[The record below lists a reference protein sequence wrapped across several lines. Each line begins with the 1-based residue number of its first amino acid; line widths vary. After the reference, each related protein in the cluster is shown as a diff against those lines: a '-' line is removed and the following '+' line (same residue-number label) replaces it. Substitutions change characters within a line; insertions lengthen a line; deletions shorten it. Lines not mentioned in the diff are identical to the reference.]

1 MDPIQAFSLLSHC
14 KKVRLP
20 YPDEGKTGKARGLLM
35 TNDPKSNYRW
45 YVLSLATLAYFFIAG
60 VSRMCMPVLFKEIST
75 DLGLSMVAIG
85 AVWGMDPLAGVFI
98 GLPSGLLADRFGVKR
113 TMVAV
118 CVMAGIF
125 GAMRGLSFNFVTMAT
140 TMFLFG
146 LMAAAAPSIVP
157 KVTAV
162 WFQGKE
168 LGISNALLNIV
179 WGLGS
184 MSATMFSA
192 TLLSPLLGSWR
203 NVMFLYGIPCVL
215 LGLLWLITGREPVFE
230 DGKSKRASSIHFKQ
244 SLSSVI
250 KIKPVW
256 IIGLITLTFWGS
268 SIGMVGYLPVYLR
281 DVGWSPLAA
290 DSAITVL
297 SGVSTLGAI
306 PVVLIA
312 DRSGS
317 RKGVLMVS
325 IMLMTLTMGLLPFM
339 TGAGVWMLIVLNG
352 FLRTGLFALF
362 NVMVLENREVGIA
375 YSGTAVGL
383 VSTFGMIG
391 AFLAPPLGNS
401 LTAFGPGLPFILWAV
416 LSAIGLPMFLF
427 LKDE

>member
-1 MDPIQAFSLLSHC
+1 
-14 KKVRLP
+14 
-20 YPDEGKTGKARGLLM
+20 M
-35 TNDPKSNYRW
+35 TSTQSSNYRW
-45 YVLSLATLAYFFIAG
+45 YVLGLATMAYFLIAG
-60 VSRMCMPVLFKEIST
+60 VSRMCMPVLFKEISI

-85 AVWGMDPLAGVFI
+85 VVWGMDPLAGVLI

-118 CVMAGIF
+118 CIMAGIF
-125 GAMRGLSFNFVTMAT
+125 GAVRGLSFNFVTMAM

-146 LMAAAAPSIVP
+146 LMAATTPSIVP

-162 WFQGKE
+162 WFQGRE

-179 WGLGS
+179 WGLGA
-184 MSATMFSA
+184 MSSTMFSA
-192 TLLSPLLGSWR
+192 TFLSPLLGSWR

-215 LGLLWLITGREPVFE
+215 LGLLWLITGREPVSE
-230 DGKSKRASSIHFKQ
+230 DGTFKRASSIPLRQ
-244 SLSSVI
+244 SLSSVL

-268 SIGMVGYLPVYLR
+268 SMGMIGYLPVYLR

-312 DRSGS
+312 DRFGS
-317 RKGVLMVS
+317 RKGVMIMS
-325 IMLMTLTMGLLPFM
+325 IMLMTSTMGLLPFI
-339 TGAGVWMLIVLNG
+339 TGIGVWILLVLNG
-352 FLRTGLFALF
+352 FLRTGLLALF

-416 LSAIGLPMFLF
+416 LSGMGLPLFLF
-427 LKDE
+427 LRDE

>member
-1 MDPIQAFSLLSHC
+1 MVNTQNSH
-14 KKVRLP
+14 
-20 YPDEGKTGKARGLLM
+20 
-35 TNDPKSNYRW
+35 YRW
-45 YVLSLATLAYFFIAG
+45 YVLGLATLAYFFIAG
-60 VSRMCMPVLFKEIST
+60 ISRMCMPVLFKEIST

-85 AVWGMDPLAGVFI
+85 AVWGMDPLAGVLI
-98 GLPSGLLADRFGVKR
+98 GLPGGLLADRFGVKR

-118 CVMAGIF
+118 CIMAGIF
-125 GAMRGLSFNFVTMAT
+125 GAVRGLSFNFVTMAT

-146 LMAAAAPSIVP
+146 IMAATMPSVVP

-168 LGISNALLNIV
+168 LGVSNAILNIV

-184 MSATMFSA
+184 MIATMFSA
-192 TLLSPLLGSWR
+192 TFLSPLLGGWR
-203 NVMFLYGIPCVL
+203 FVMFLYGIPCVL
-215 LGLLWLITGREPVFE
+215 LGFLWLITGREPDSE
-230 DGKSKRASSIHFKQ
+230 DGTTKKASSIPFKQ
-244 SLSSVI
+244 SLPSVL

-268 SIGMVGYLPVYLR
+268 SIGMIGYLPVYLR
-281 DVGWSPLAA
+281 DIGWSPLAA

-312 DRSGS
+312 ERFDS
-317 RKGVLMVS
+317 RKGVMMIS
-325 IMLMTLTMGLLPFM
+325 ILVMTLTLGLLPFL
-339 TGAGVWMLIVLNG
+339 TGVGVWILLVLNG
-352 FLRTGLFALF
+352 FLRTGLFALM
-362 NVMVLENREVGIA
+362 NVMVLTNREVGVA

-401 LTAFGPGLPFILWAV
+401 LTAFGPGQPFILWAV
-416 LSAIGLPMFLF
+416 LSAIGLPLFLF
-427 LKDE
+427 LRDE

>member
-1 MDPIQAFSLLSHC
+1 MADTQNP
-14 KKVRLP
+14 
-20 YPDEGKTGKARGLLM
+20 
-35 TNDPKSNYRW
+35 NYKW
-45 YVLSLATLAYFFIAG
+45 YVLGLATLAYFFIAG
-60 VSRMCMPVLFKEIST
+60 MSRMCMPVLFKEIST

-85 AVWGMDPLAGVFI
+85 AVWGMDPLAGVLI
-98 GLPSGLLADRFGVKR
+98 GLPGGLLADRFGVKR

-118 CVMAGIF
+118 CIMAGIF
-125 GAMRGLSFNFVTMAT
+125 GAVRGLSFNFLTMAS

-146 LMAAAAPSIVP
+146 LMAATMPSVVP

-168 LGISNALLNIV
+168 LGISNAILNIV

-184 MSATMFSA
+184 MISTMFSA
-192 TLLSPLLGSWR
+192 TFLSPLLGSWR
-203 NVMFLYGIPCVL
+203 YVMFLYGIPCVL
-215 LGLLWLITGREPVFE
+215 LGFLWLLTGREPLDE
-230 DGKSKRASSIHFKQ
+230 DGATRRASSIPFKQ
-244 SLSSVI
+244 SLTSVL

-268 SIGMVGYLPVYLR
+268 SIGMIGYLPVYLR
-281 DVGWSPLAA
+281 DIGWSPLAA

-312 DRSGS
+312 DRFNN
-317 RKGVLMVS
+317 RKRVMMVS
-325 IMLMTLTMGLLPFM
+325 IMVMTLTMGLLPFIP
-339 TGAGVWMLIVLNG
+339 GAGVWILLVING
-352 FLRTGLFALF
+352 FLRTGLFALL
-362 NVMVLENREVGIA
+362 NVMVLENGEVGMA

-401 LTAFGPGLPFILWAV
+401 LTAFGPGLPFVLWAL
-416 LSAIGLPMFLF
+416 LSVMGLPLF
-427 LKDE
+427 LLLRDE

>member
-1 MDPIQAFSLLSHC
+1 MANTQSSH
-14 KKVRLP
+14 
-20 YPDEGKTGKARGLLM
+20 
-35 TNDPKSNYRW
+35 YRW
-45 YVLSLATLAYFFIAG
+45 YVLGLATLAYFFIAG
-60 VSRMCMPVLFKEIST
+60 MSRMCMPVLFKEIST
-75 DLGLSMVAIG
+75 DLGLSMMAIG
-85 AVWGMDPLAGVFI
+85 AVWGMDPLAGVLI
-98 GLPSGLLADRFGVKR
+98 GLPGGLLADRFGVKR
-113 TMVAV
+113 AMVAV
-118 CVMAGIF
+118 CIMAGIF
-125 GAMRGLSFNFVTMAT
+125 GAVRGLSFNFVTMAT

-146 LMAAAAPSIVP
+146 LMAATMPSVVP

-184 MSATMFSA
+184 MISTMFSA
-192 TLLSPLLGSWR
+192 TFLSPLLGSWR
-203 NVMFLYGIPCVL
+203 YVMFLYGIPCVL
-215 LGLLWLITGREPVFE
+215 LGLLWLITGREPDSE
-230 DGKSKRASSIHFKQ
+230 DGITIRSSSIPYKQ
-244 SLSSVI
+244 SLSSVL

-268 SIGMVGYLPVYLR
+268 SMGMIGYLPIYLR

-312 DRSGS
+312 ERFGS
-317 RKGVLMVS
+317 RKRVMMVS
-325 IMLMTLTMGLLPFM
+325 IMVMTLTMGLLPFI
-339 TGAGVWMLIVLNG
+339 TAVGVWILLVLNG
-352 FLRTGLFALF
+352 FLRTGLFALL
-362 NVMVLENREVGIA
+362 NVMVLENGEVGA
-375 YSGTAVGL
+375 SYSGTAVGL

-416 LSAIGLPMFLF
+416 LSATGLPLF
-427 LKDE
+427 LLLRDE

>member
-1 MDPIQAFSLLSHC
+1 MKNTKISH
-14 KKVRLP
+14 
-20 YPDEGKTGKARGLLM
+20 
-35 TNDPKSNYRW
+35 YRW
-45 YVLSLATLAYFFIAG
+45 YILGLAALAYFFIAG
-60 VSRMCMPVLFKEIST
+60 MSRMCMPVLFKEIST

-85 AVWGMDPLAGVFI
+85 AVWGMDPLAGVLI
-98 GLPSGLLADRFGVKR
+98 GLPGGLLVDRFGVKR
-113 TMVAV
+113 SMVAI
-118 CVMAGIF
+118 CIMAGIF

-146 LMAAAAPSIVP
+146 LMAATMPSVVP

-162 WFQGKE
+162 WFQGKG
-168 LGISNALLNIV
+168 LGISNAILNIL

-184 MSATMFSA
+184 MISTMFSA
-192 TLLSPLLGSWR
+192 TFLSPLLGGWR

-215 LGLLWLITGREPVFE
+215 LGLLWLITGRDPVTE
-230 DGKSKRASSIHFKQ
+230 KGAVKRASSIPFKE
-244 SLSSVI
+244 SLPSVF

-256 IIGLITLTFWGS
+256 ITGLITMTFWGS
-268 SIGMVGYLPVYLR
+268 SMGLIGYLPVYLR
-281 DVGWSPLAA
+281 DIGWSPLAA

-312 DRSGS
+312 ERLGS
-317 RKGVLMVS
+317 RKGVMMTS
-325 IMLMTLTMGLLPFM
+325 IIVMTSTMGLLPFM
-339 TGAGVWMLIVLNG
+339 TGAGVWILLVLNG
-352 FLRTGLFALF
+352 FLRTGLFALL
-362 NVMVLENREVGIA
+362 NVTVLKNKEVGIA

-383 VSTFGMIG
+383 VSSFGMIG

-401 LTAFGPGLPFILWAV
+401 LVAIGPGLPFVLWAV

-427 LKDE
+427 LESE

>member
-1 MDPIQAFSLLSHC
+1 MANTQS
-14 KKVRLP
+14 
-20 YPDEGKTGKARGLLM
+20 
-35 TNDPKSNYRW
+35 SNYRW
-45 YVLSLATLAYFFIAG
+45 YVLGLTTLAYFFIAG
-60 VSRMCMPVLFKEIST
+60 MSRMCMPVLFKEIST

-85 AVWGMDPLAGVFI
+85 AVWGMDPLAGVLI
-98 GLPSGLLADRFGVKR
+98 GLPGGLLADRFGVKH

-118 CVMAGIF
+118 CIMAGIF
-125 GAMRGLSFNFVTMAT
+125 GAMRGFSFNFVTMAM

-146 LMAAAAPSIVP
+146 FMAATMPTVVP

-162 WFQGKE
+162 WFQRKE

-184 MSATMFSA
+184 MISTMFSA
-192 TLLSPLLGSWR
+192 TFLSPLLGGWR
-203 NVMFLYGIPCVL
+203 AVVFLYGIPCVL
-215 LGLLWLITGREPVFE
+215 LGLLWLTTGREPVSE
-230 DGKSKRASSIHFKQ
+230 DGTTQRASSIPFKQ
-244 SLSSVI
+244 SLSSVL

-268 SIGMVGYLPVYLR
+268 SMGMIGYLPIYLR

-312 DRSGS
+312 ERFDS
-317 RKGVLMVS
+317 RKGVMMVS
-325 IMLMTLTMGLLPFM
+325 IMVLTSTLGLLPFI
-339 TGAGVWMLIVLNG
+339 AGVGVWILLVLNG
-352 FLRTGLFALF
+352 LLRTGLFALL
-362 NVMVLENREVGIA
+362 NVTVLKNSEVGA
-375 YSGTAVGL
+375 TYSGTAVGL

-401 LTAFGPGLPFILWAV
+401 LTVYGPGLPFILWAV
-416 LSAIGLPMFLF
+416 LSAMGLPLFLF
-427 LKDE
+427 IRDE

>member
-1 MDPIQAFSLLSHC
+1 
-14 KKVRLP
+14 
-20 YPDEGKTGKARGLLM
+20 M
-35 TNDPKSNYRW
+35 TNTKIFHYRW
-45 YVLSLATLAYFFIAG
+45 YVLGLAALAYSFIAG
-60 VSRMCMPVLFKEIST
+60 MSRMCMPVLFKEIST

-85 AVWGMDPLAGVFI
+85 AVWGMDPLAGVLI
-98 GLPSGLLADRFGVKR
+98 GLPGGLLVDRFGVKR
-113 TMVAV
+113 TMVAI
-118 CVMAGIF
+118 CILAGIF

-146 LMAAAAPSIVP
+146 LMAATMPSVVP

-162 WFQGKE
+162 WFQGKR
-168 LGISNALLNIV
+168 LGISNAILNIL
-179 WGLGS
+179 WALGS
-184 MSATMFSA
+184 MISTMFSA
-192 TLLSPLLGSWR
+192 TFLSPLLGGWR

-215 LGLLWLITGREPVFE
+215 LGLLWLITGRDPVTE
-230 DGKSKRASSIHFKQ
+230 KETIKRASSIPFKE
-244 SLSSVI
+244 SLPSVL

-256 IIGLITLTFWGS
+256 ITGLIAMTFWGS
-268 SIGMVGYLPVYLR
+268 SMGLIGYLPVYLR
-281 DVGWSPLAA
+281 DIGWSPLAA

-312 DRSGS
+312 ERLGS
-317 RKGVLMVS
+317 RKGVMMTS
-325 IMLMTLTMGLLPFM
+325 IIVITSTMGLLPFM
-339 TGAGVWMLIVLNG
+339 TGVGVWILLVLNG
-352 FLRTGLFALF
+352 FLRTGLFALL
-362 NVMVLENREVGIA
+362 NVTVLKNKGVGIA

-401 LTAFGPGLPFILWAV
+401 LVAFGPGLPFVLWAV

-427 LKDE
+427 LGSE

>member
-1 MDPIQAFSLLSHC
+1 
-14 KKVRLP
+14 
-20 YPDEGKTGKARGLLM
+20 M
-35 TNDPKSNYRW
+35 TNTQNFHYRW
-45 YVLSLATLAYFFIAG
+45 YVLGLATLAYFFIAG
-60 VSRMCMPVLFKEIST
+60 MSRMCMPVLFKEIST

-85 AVWGMDPLAGVFI
+85 AVWGMDPLAGVLI
-98 GLPSGLLADRFGVKR
+98 GLPGGLLADRFGVKR
-113 TMVAV
+113 TMVAI
-118 CVMAGIF
+118 CIMAGVF
-125 GAMRGLSFNFVTMAT
+125 GAVRGLSFNFVTMAS

-146 LMAAAAPSIVP
+146 IMAATMPSVVP

-184 MSATMFSA
+184 MISTMFSA
-192 TLLSPLLGSWR
+192 TFLSPLLGSWR
-203 NVMFLYGIPCVL
+203 YVMFLYGIPCVL
-215 LGLLWLITGREPVFE
+215 LGLLWLITGREPVPE
-230 DGKSKRASSIHFKQ
+230 DGTTKKTSSIPFKQ
-244 SLSSVI
+244 SLSSVL

-268 SIGMVGYLPVYLR
+268 SMGMIGYLPVYLR

-312 DRSGS
+312 DRFGS
-317 RKGVLMVS
+317 RKGVMMIS
-325 IMLMTLTMGLLPFM
+325 ILVMTLTLGLLPFL
-339 TGAGVWMLIVLNG
+339 TGAGVWIMLVLNG
-352 FLRTGLFALF
+352 FLRTGLFALL
-362 NVMVLENREVGIA
+362 NVMVLTNREVGVA

-401 LTAFGPGLPFILWAV
+401 LTAFGLGQPFILWSV
-416 LSAIGLPMFLF
+416 LSAIGLPLFLF
-427 LKDE
+427 LRDE

>member
-1 MDPIQAFSLLSHC
+1 MANTQ
-14 KKVRLP
+14 
-20 YPDEGKTGKARGLLM
+20 
-35 TNDPKSNYRW
+35 NSNYRW
-45 YVLSLATLAYFFIAG
+45 YVLGLGTLAYFFIAG
-60 VSRMCMPVLFKEIST
+60 MSRMCMPVLFKEISA

-85 AVWGMDPLAGVFI
+85 VVWGMDPLAGVLI
-98 GLPSGLLADRFGVKR
+98 GLPGGLLADRFGVKR

-118 CVMAGIF
+118 CIMAGIF
-125 GAMRGLSFNFVTMAT
+125 GAMRGLSFNFLTMAT

-146 LMAAAAPSIVP
+146 LMVATMPSIVP
-157 KVTAV
+157 KITAV
-162 WFQGKE
+162 WFHGKE

-192 TLLSPLLGSWR
+192 TFLSPLLGSWR

-215 LGLLWLITGREPVFE
+215 LGLLWLITGREPVSE
-230 DGKSKRASSIHFKQ
+230 NGTSKKASSIPFKQ
-244 SLSSVI
+244 SLSSVL
-250 KIKPVW
+250 KIRPVW

-268 SIGMVGYLPVYLR
+268 SIGMIGYLPVYLR
-281 DVGWSPLAA
+281 DVGWSHLAA

-297 SGVSTLGAI
+297 SGVSALGAI
-306 PVVLIA
+306 PVILIA

-317 RKGVLMVS
+317 RKGVLMMS
-325 IMLMTLTMGLLPFM
+325 IMIMTSTMGLLPFM
-339 TGAGVWMLIVLNG
+339 TGTGVWILLVING

-362 NVMVLENREVGIA
+362 NVMILQNREVGVA

-383 VSTFGMIG
+383 VSTFGMVG

-401 LTAFGPGLPFILWAV
+401 LTAFGPGLPFILWAA
-416 LSAIGLPMFLF
+416 LSAMGLPMFLF